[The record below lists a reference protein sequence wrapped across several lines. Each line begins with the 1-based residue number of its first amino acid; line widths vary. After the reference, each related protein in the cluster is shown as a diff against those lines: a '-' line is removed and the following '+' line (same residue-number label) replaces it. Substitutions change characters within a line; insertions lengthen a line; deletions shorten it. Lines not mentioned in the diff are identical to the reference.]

1 MAISPK
7 TSKILWSSAAGHC
20 SFPQCKEKLY
30 EPDAGQ
36 GYTTGEMAHINGEK
50 PGSNRYDCNQ
60 AAGERDGYSNLILL
74 CPMHH
79 TAIDKPEN
87 EKKYSAEVLHAFKRD
102 HERYVHNRMSVET
115 FPDKRTLA
123 RAVLPLLIENHQ
135 VFLSFGPGSDVA
147 RMRPM
152 SDAHKI
158 WHSERLSTIAPN
170 NRNMAAIVRE
180 NLTLF
185 SEQEQVIAATFL
197 AHVRS
202 YEDWVSDT
210 ISYEGVVRFPT
221 SFDRMI
227 RDLANA
233 C

>member
-1 MAISPK
+1 
-7 TSKILWSSAAGHC
+7 
-20 SFPQCKEKLY
+20 
-30 EPDAGQ
+30 
-36 GYTTGEMAHINGEK
+36 
-50 PGSNRYDCNQ
+50 
-60 AAGERDGYSNLILL
+60 
-74 CPMHH
+74 
-79 TAIDKPEN
+79 
-87 EKKYSAEVLHAFKRD
+87 
-102 HERYVHNRMSVET
+102 
-115 FPDKRTLA
+115 
-123 RAVLPLLIENHQ
+123 
-135 VFLSFGPGSDVA
+135 
-147 RMRPM
+147 M